1 MSATGLPDLP
11 LVNNLFDIPIDF
23 FNLLDNIAIGVVVL
37 DLERRIV
44 GMNQALKTLTGFN
57 GQDYVGVSCAN
68 KPQDL
73 KDAIAI
79 ISAKYPDE
87 DPLVIEILKNH
98 QGLILMAKLRDKKED
113 KKEVENVQS
122 RSESAEQL
130 HMRALWEEVP
140 NDPPLSSEEE
150 ARRQTDSM

>member
-1 MSATGLPDLP
+1 MGKVRTIEE
-11 LVNNLFDIPIDF
+11 V
-23 FNLLDNIAIGVVVL
+23 
-37 DLERRIV
+37 
-44 GMNQALKTLTGFN
+44 
-57 GQDYVGVSCAN
+57 YVDRFTSTKPSLGVSCAN

-113 KKEVENVQS
+113 KKEVENVHS

-140 NDPPLSSEEE
+140 DDPPLSSEEE